1 MDHYDDNEDVVDLGD
16 VIELTRG
23 NSLDGGDDNA
33 GVMRKPIGLS
43 PDE

>member
-1 MDHYDDNEDVVDLGD
+1 MSQFELDPDVVDLGD

-23 NSLDGGDDNA
+23 NALDGGDDNA
-33 GVMRKPIGLS
+33 GVLRKPIGLS